1 MEYPLKVAVIWHMH
15 QPYYKDLLT
24 GEYLLP
30 WVRLHATKDYYDMAA
45 ILDNFPGIR
54 QTFNVVPSLLTQIDD
69 YAKGKAKDKFLS
81 LSLKPAADLTDEDK
95 HFLLSNFFLANWDNM
110 IKPFPR
116 YWEIL
121 HKRGLHRSKEEIKE
135 TIRYFSEEE
144 LRDLQV
150 LFNLCWFDPLFLKED
165 PFLSHLVKKE
175 RAYSEEEKLTL
186 LEKQR
191 EIVGKVI
198 PNYKRLLDE
207 GRVELTTTPFY
218 HPILPLLCDTTVA
231 THAMPHMNL
240 PKERFKHPEDAK
252 KQLSKGIAYHKELFG
267 SAPSG
272 MWPSEGSVSEE
283 ALALMAQAGIGWI
296 ATDEEILEASSHARV
311 MRGSD
316 GIPENPEFLYKPYFY
331 NAGGKKISILFR
343 DHQLSDLIGFVY
355 SSWDPAAAARDFMNK
370 LHEIR
375 KKLGQKNAHGSHIV
389 PVILDGENCW
399 EHYKNDGWDFL
410 TNLYGMVEEDK
421 LIQMVTV
428 SEYLSEHPP
437 KTRLGNI
444 FPGSWINHNFKIWI
458 GHDEDNLAWDY
469 LKKARDKLVE
479 VENKGKV
486 SKKRLEKAWE
496 HIYIAEG
503 SDWCWWYGDE
513 HSTENDPD
521 FDILFRKN
529 LMNVYHMIH
538 EEAPSELSISIISKD
553 KHIVPPAEATSFI
566 NPVIDGEVTNYFEWL
581 GAADIE
587 LEKTGGTM
595 HKASFLLARLF
606 YGFNEERDLFLRL
619 DLGNDVECDEMHGL
633 VFTISVRGPRN
644 FHIETS
650 PVNNASKARVIDSGE
665 KVEFAFRDIFEFSI
679 DNKILSV
686 SGGDKIE
693 CSISVSRDGG
703 EIERWPSMGYITI
716 KVPGDDFESKTWNA
730 YA

>member
-1 MEYPLKVAVIWHMH
+1 MH

-24 GEYLLP
+24 DEYLLP

-45 ILDNFPGIR
+45 ILDHFPGIK
-54 QTFNVVPSLLTQIDD
+54 QTFNVVPSLLTQIED
-69 YAKGKAKDKFLS
+69 YANGDAKDKFLT
-81 LSLKPAADLTDEDK
+81 LSVKPAGDLSDDEK
-95 HFLLSNFFLANWDNM
+95 HFILSNFFLANWDNM

-121 HKRGLHRSKEEIKE
+121 HKRGLHRSKEEIKD
-135 TIRYFSEEE
+135 TIRYFSAEEF
-144 LRDLQV
+144 RDLQV
-150 LFNLCWFDPLFLKED
+150 LFNLCWFDPLFLRED
-165 PFLSHLVKKE
+165 PLLERLVKKGKFF
-175 RAYSEEEKLTL
+175 SEEEKTKLI
-186 LEKQR
+186 EKQR

-198 PNYKRLLDE
+198 PNYKRLLHE

-218 HPILPLLCDTTVA
+218 HPILPLLCDSKVA
-231 THAMPHMNL
+231 TRAMPHMKL
-240 PKERFKHPEDAK
+240 PQTPFKHPEDAK
-252 KQLSKGIAYHKELFG
+252 KQLAKGVAYHKKLFG
-267 SAPSG
+267 NAPAG

-283 ALALMAQAGIGWI
+283 ALSLIAQTGISWV
-296 ATDEEILEASSHARV
+296 ATDEEILEASTHTRV
-311 MRGSD
+311 IRRSD
-316 GIPENPEFLYKPYFY
+316 GIPENPEFLYKPYVY
-331 NAGGKKISILFR
+331 NAGGKDLAMLFR

-355 SSWDPAAAARDFMNK
+355 SSWDPKAAARDFMNK

-375 KKLGQKNAHGSHIV
+375 KKLGKKNANGSHVV

-421 LIQMVTV
+421 LIDMVTV
-428 SEYLSEHPP
+428 SEYLAEHPA
-437 KTRLGNI
+437 KSRLETV

-469 LKKARDKLVE
+469 LKIARDKLTE
-479 VENKGKV
+479 VEKKGHISKNKLK
-486 SKKRLEKAWE
+486 KAWE

-521 FDILFRKN
+521 FDHLFRKN
-529 LMNVYHMIH
+529 LMNVYRLID
-538 EEAPSELSISIISKD
+538 EEVPSELSRSIISSD
-553 KHIVPPAEATSFI
+553 KHIMLPIESTSFI
-566 NPVIDGEVTNYFEWL
+566 NPTIDGEVTNYFEWL

-595 HKASFLLARLF
+595 HKASFLLSRLY
-606 YGFNEERDLFLRL
+606 YGFNGARDLFLRL
-619 DLGNDVECDEMHGL
+619 DLGVDVECSEVHGL
-633 VFTISVRGPRN
+633 IFNISINGPRN
-644 FHIETS
+644 FEIETKPINS
-650 PVNNASKARVIDSGE
+650 STIAGVCGTKEIVDFS
-665 KVEFAFRDIFEFSI
+665 FTDIFEFGI
-679 DNKILSV
+679 DHKILSV
-686 SGGDKIE
+686 KGGDEIE

-703 EIERWPSMGYITI
+703 EIERWPSIGYITI
-716 KVPGDDFESKTWNA
+716 KVPGDDFESQTWNA